1 MNLSIRHW
9 LYIFL
14 AGAAAL
20 LSGFARADPPS
31 SIARLSYVSGAVSFS
46 PAGESDWVSASTNRP
61 LIASDRIWVP
71 AGSRAELQT
80 SGATVRIA
88 GGSSLDLLNIAD
100 RISQL
105 ELTRGTIVIR
115 VRREDPNRV
124 IEVDTPNLAV
134 TMRRVGTYRVTVDPN
149 DDATTVIVR
158 EGEAEVF
165 GAGAAYVIRSQESYQ
180 FFGLGL
186 RDFDALGAIGF
197 DEFDRWGR
205 DRDRRFDA
213 SISARYVS
221 SDVLGYQ
228 DLDTYGTWRTVS
240 TYGPVW
246 FPTQVS
252 RTWAPYT
259 DGHWSWIEPWGWTW
273 VDAATWGFAV
283 SHYGRW
289 AYLNN
294 TWGWVPGPA
303 RERAVYAPALVA
315 FVDVRGARLSGSFGG
330 DAAVAW
336 FPLAPREVYRPAY
349 TASRD
354 YLVRLNR
361 SNTTINDTVIVN
373 SFNTNITN
381 ITYVNQG
388 VPGAIVAVPNRAFTE
403 ASPISRVAMRI
414 DSQQAMRAPVEQ
426 VAMVAPVQRSVFGG
440 AQAGARPPLP
450 QQGVERPVVVRT
462 APPAAPPDFSLRQQA
477 LNAAQGRPLSPEE
490 TMRLRPQGANNSV
503 PQPQRTMVAPPTAPA
518 RPMATVQPT
527 PSTPEVGAGGGFR
540 GRAEPA
546 AVPGLRERPQMPGQP
561 ASTMAPPG
569 FGTNPQQAPATPQ
582 AVDRSGAGGRP
593 GLEPRAPQPQQSS
606 PGLTG
611 GRPPQAA
618 PVAQPA
624 APVPPQPMSAPQPA
638 PVQRPGIAPQ
648 AAPAPQTAPAQP
660 VVPAQSTPAPQPTPM
675 LRPAPVTQPA
685 PAPQVAPQQP
695 PPAPQPTPMLRPA
708 PVTQPAPT
716 PQPPA
721 APQPTPMLRPA
732 PVSQPAPMPQP
743 PTPVAQPV
751 PFQPTSQAQP
761 PRPPAAAVP
770 APIAPVPAEPNV
782 PPGQRGRPGMPQGT
796 APPSPGAG
804 AARPAEL
811 RPGPA
816 VAPAPPQSAPIAA
829 PLPSQPPTEERRA
842 GPERPRGRDQ
852 RSPEEQKRDDE
863 EKARG
868 RP

>member
-14 AGAAAL
+14 ASAAAL
-20 LSGFARADPPS
+20 LSGVARADPPS
-31 SIARLSYVSGAVSFS
+31 SIARLSYIGGAVSFS
-46 PAGESDWVSASTNRP
+46 PAGENDWVSASTNRP
-61 LIASDRIWVP
+61 LIAHDRIWVP

-80 SGATVRIA
+80 SGATIRVA
-88 GGSSLDLLNIAD
+88 GGSSLDLLNVAD

-105 ELTRGTIVIR
+105 EMTRGTIVIR

-134 TMRRVGTYRVTVDPN
+134 TMRHVGTYRITVDPN

-158 EGEAEVF
+158 DGEAEVF

-294 TWGWVPGPA
+294 TWGWVPGPT

-315 FVDVRGARLSGSFGG
+315 FVDVRGVRLSGSFGG
-330 DAAVAW
+330 DGAVAW

-349 TASRD
+349 PVSRD

-361 SNTTINDTVIVN
+361 SNTTVNDTTIVN

-381 ITYVNQG
+381 ITYVNQV

-414 DSQQAMRAPVEQ
+414 DSQQAMRAPLEQ

-440 AQAGARPPLP
+440 SQAGARPPLP

-462 APPAAPPDFSLRQQA
+462 APPAAPPDFSSRQPA

-490 TMRLRPQGANNSV
+490 MMRLTPQGANNSV
-503 PQPQRTMVAPPTAPA
+503 PQPQRTMVAPSTAPS

-527 PSTPEVGAGGGFR
+527 PSTPEVGGGGGFR

-546 AVPGLRERPQMPGQP
+546 AVPGVRERPQMPGQP
-561 ASTMAPPG
+561 APTMAPPV
-569 FGTNPQQAPATPQ
+569 FGNNPPQQAPASPQ

-593 GLEPRAPQPQQSS
+593 GLEPRGPQQQQSA
-606 PGLTG
+606 PGLPG

-624 APVPPQPMSAPQPA
+624 APVPPQPMPAPQPA
-638 PVQRPGIAPQ
+638 PTQRPGIAPQ
-648 AAPAPQTAPAQP
+648 AAPATQPAFVPQVAPPQP
-660 VVPAQSTPAPQPTPM
+660 TPAPQPTPVPPPTPVA
-675 LRPAPVTQPA
+675 RPAPVTQPA
-685 PAPQVAPQQP
+685 PVA
-695 PPAPQPTPMLRPA
+695 RPA

-716 PQPPA
+716 PQPP
-721 APQPTPMLRPA
+721 P
-732 PVSQPAPMPQP
+732 
-743 PTPVAQPV
+743 PVAQPMPV
-751 PFQPTSQAQP
+751 QPAPQAQP
-761 PRPPAAAVP
+761 SRPPAAVAP
-770 APIAPVPAEPNV
+770 APGAPVPAEPNV
-782 PPGQRGRPGMPQGT
+782 PPAQRGRPGMPQGA
-796 APPSPGAG
+796 APPSTDPGE
-804 AARPAEL
+804 ARPTER
-811 RPGPA
+811 RP
-816 VAPAPPQSAPIAA
+816 APAQSGPFAA
-829 PLPSQPPTEERRA
+829 PPPLQAPGGEQRA
-842 GPERPRGRDQ
+842 GPDRPRGRDQ

-863 EKARG
+863 EKGRG